1 MVPPPHVAPSQMTGP
16 MATTFSVITLMPKP
30 GVGTSEDS
38 LGIERLT
45 VERKALTFIL
55 RENPRGR
62 FLRIT
67 EDVGG
72 RRDTVIV
79 PAAGLRQ
86 MRDALDRLIE
96 LDEKHP
102 RPVSILPPA

>member
-1 MVPPPHVAPSQMTGP
+1 MGNGWSRPVATPER
-16 MATTFSVITLMPKP
+16 TTFSVHMLMPKSEA
-30 GVGTSEDS
+30 GTPEDA

-96 LDEKHP
+96 VDEKHP
-102 RPVSILPPA
+102 RPMSVLPPR